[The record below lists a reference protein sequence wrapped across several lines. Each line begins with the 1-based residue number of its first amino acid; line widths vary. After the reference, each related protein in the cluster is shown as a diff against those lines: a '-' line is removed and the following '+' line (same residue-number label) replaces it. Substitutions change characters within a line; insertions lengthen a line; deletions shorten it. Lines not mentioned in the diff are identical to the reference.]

1 MSDINDLVQELVPEY
16 LALRKQEVAK
26 MMELLAASDF
36 TRLRVLSHS
45 LKGSGSSFGFPEL
58 TRIGAELERNAEALD
73 AASFTRGLARLREYL
88 ESLDR
93 SPKTRGK
100 A

>member
-1 MSDINDLVQELVPEY
+1 MNNINDLVEELVPEY

-58 TRIGAELERNAEALD
+58 TRMGAELERNAD
-73 AASFTRGLARLREYL
+73 AADAVSFARGLARLKEYL
-88 ESLDR
+88 EAVDR
-93 SPKTRGK
+93 SPKRRGK
-100 A
+100 G